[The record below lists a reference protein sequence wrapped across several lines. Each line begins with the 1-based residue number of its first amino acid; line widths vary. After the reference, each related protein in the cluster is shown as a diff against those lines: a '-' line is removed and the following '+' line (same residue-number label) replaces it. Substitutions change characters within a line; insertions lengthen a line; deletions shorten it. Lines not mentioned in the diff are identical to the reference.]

1 MYKQIKNILF
11 KLNPE
16 YAHAI
21 ALTLIKFVNNLNLT
35 RLFFKNTPSQSFP
48 LLNLIFPNKIGL
60 AAGLDKNGDYIDALA
75 SLGFGFI
82 EIGTVTPKPQKGNPK
97 PRLFRLVEHE
107 AIINRMGFN
116 NKGIDYVVNRL
127 KKTKYKGILGINIGK
142 NKDTPNEK
150 AVDDYLLGF
159 NAFWRYASYITVN
172 ISSPNTPGLRALQEK
187 ESLEQLLSAL
197 KNAQANI
204 HALKNKYVPLVVKIS
219 PDLTDAALEELA
231 HVLLAQKIDGVI
243 ATNTT
248 IHRDI
253 THAHANET
261 GGLSGK
267 PLQDRST
274 DIIKK
279 LAGLLNNRIPI
290 IAVGGIHDE
299 ASAREK
305 LNAGAQL
312 LQVYTSFI
320 YQGPSLISKLALM

>member
-1 MYKQIKNILF
+1 MYSCLRKILF

-16 YAHAI
+16 QAHHI
-21 ALTLIKFVNNLNLT
+21 ALKLINLSNQLNLT
-35 RLFFKNTPSQSFP
+35 KLIFKKNLTQQIN
-48 LLNLIFPNKIGL
+48 LLNLTFPNKIGL

-82 EIGTVTPKPQKGNPK
+82 EIGTITPKPQEGNPK
-97 PRLFRLVEHE
+97 PRLFRLTEHE

-116 NKGIDYVVNRL
+116 NKGIDYVLTRL
-127 KKTKYKGILGINIGK
+127 KKMKYKGILGINIGK

-187 ESLEQLLSAL
+187 ESLELLLNAL
-197 KNAQANI
+197 KNAQAQV
-204 HALKNKYVPLVVKIS
+204 HTAENKYVPLVVKIS
-219 PDLTDAALEELA
+219 PDLTDSALEELA
-231 HVLLAQKIDGVI
+231 RVLLAQKIDGVI

-253 THAHANET
+253 VHEHAHEM

-267 PLQDRST
+267 PLQARST

-279 LAGLLNNRIPI
+279 LAALLNNRIPI

-299 ASAREK
+299 ESAKEK

-312 LQVYTSFI
+312 LQIYTSFI
-320 YQGPSLISKLALM
+320 YQGPALISKLV